1 MGMRMDEADQVV
13 GFGIIR
19 PKNELFLMGE
29 DGQAK
34 RSLLSQFPSQGR
46 NGKGV
51 LAWKSAEQI
60 RIIGAVIGL
69 PDDRLVAHLARGA
82 SRSLRFSDAP
92 RKARTGSGKQIV
104 DLNEGNRVNHL
115 TMALPKP
122 VIEAKPKPVKAKTT
136 KKAKPKAKKK

>member
-1 MGMRMDEADQVV
+1 MRMDEADQVV

-19 PKNELFLMGE
+19 PKNELFLMSE

-34 RSLLSQFPSQGR
+34 RSTLSQFPSQGR

-60 RIIGAVIGL
+60 RIIGAAIGQA
-69 PDDRLVAHLARGA
+69 DDRLIAHRTRGA
-82 SRSLRFSDAP
+82 SRSIRFSDAP
-92 RKARTGSGKQIV
+92 RKARTAIGKQIV
-104 DLNEGNRVNHL
+104 DLNEGNRVSHL

-122 VIEAKPKPVKAKTT
+122 AIEVKLKTMKGQST
-136 KKAKPKAKKK
+136 KKGKTSQKKK